1 MMILFTLGY
10 VLMGLI
16 FLIVRV
22 FYHILTKNRSP
33 DNLVGAI
40 RGDCI
45 SLYNYAKQIVVS
57 NPKKAKIV
65 AVIMVCLIILLI
77 MPFRMELEYATEECF
92 LSTIMFTM
100 FLMAFAPKDDP
111 SNTGFPV
118 EIFGFLY
125 SVMFMFYSA
134 SNFVID
140 VFYANEA
147 LKDDMWIY
155 GYIVTMISYG
165 ICITFLSQ
173 FIKRDISKQE
183 IILLGL
189 VMMMTLEFIVY
200 YGVGFF
206 GGIKWYTY
214 DILTNE
220 TYDTY
225 EFSIL
230 EIFGDITSII
240 NQGIVLASQSQLE
253 EIALSDIWG
262 YIILN
267 GTDMLTVTVVVG
279 YLVQKF
285 MEK

>member
-1 MMILFTLGY
+1 MLILLTLGY

-16 FLIVRV
+16 FLIVRLV
-22 FYHILTKNRSP
+22 YRVLTKNISQ
-33 DNLVGAI
+33 DNIVSAI
-40 RGDCI
+40 RADCI
-45 SLYNYAKQIVVS
+45 SLYDYAKQIVVS

-65 AVIMVCLIILLI
+65 AVIMVFLIILLI
-77 MPFRMELEYATEECF
+77 MPFQMELEYSTEECF
-92 LSTIMFTM
+92 LGTIMFTM
-100 FLMAFAPKDDP
+100 FLIVFTPKDDP

-118 EIFGFLY
+118 EIFGFIY
-125 SVMFMFYSA
+125 SVFFMFYSA

-140 VFYANEA
+140 IFYANEA
-147 LKDDMWIY
+147 LRDDMWIY
-155 GYIVTMISYG
+155 GYIVTMISYA

-173 FIKRDISKQE
+173 FIKRDVSKQE

-189 VMMMTLEFIVY
+189 IMMMTLEFIVY

-214 DILTNE
+214 DILTYE
-220 TYDTY
+220 TYGTY
-225 EFSIL
+225 EFSIA

-240 NQGIVLASQSQLE
+240 NQGIVLASQSQLD

-267 GTDMLTVTVVVG
+267 GTDMLTVTVIVG

-285 MEK
+285 MEQ

>member
-1 MMILFTLGY
+1 M
-10 VLMGLI
+10 
-16 FLIVRV
+16 
-22 FYHILTKNRSP
+22 
-33 DNLVGAI
+33 
-40 RGDCI
+40 
-45 SLYNYAKQIVVS
+45 
-57 NPKKAKIV
+57 
-65 AVIMVCLIILLI
+65 
-77 MPFRMELEYATEECF
+77 
-92 LSTIMFTM
+92 STIMFII
-100 FLMAFAPKDDP
+100 FLTVFTPKEDP
-111 SNTGFPV
+111 SDAGFPV
-118 EIFGFLY
+118 DIFGFIY
-125 SVMFMFYSA
+125 SVIFMFYSA

-140 VFYANEA
+140 IFYANEA

-165 ICITFLSQ
+165 ICITSLSQ

-214 DILTNE
+214 EILTYE
-220 TYDTY
+220 TY
-225 EFSIL
+225 EFSL
-230 EIFGDITSII
+230 FEIFGDITSII

>member
-1 MMILFTLGY
+1 MTSHCSSVKSVSYF
-10 VLMGLI
+10 
-16 FLIVRV
+16 FLIIYLS
-22 FYHILTKNRSP
+22 YHFLDVNTRS
-33 DNLVGAI
+33 
-40 RGDCI
+40 
-45 SLYNYAKQIVVS
+45 
-57 NPKKAKIV
+57 
-65 AVIMVCLIILLI
+65 
-77 MPFRMELEYATEECF
+77 
-92 LSTIMFTM
+92 
-100 FLMAFAPKDDP
+100 
-111 SNTGFPV
+111 
-118 EIFGFLY
+118 
-125 SVMFMFYSA
+125 YSA

-140 VFYANEA
+140 IFYANEA
-147 LKDDMWIY
+147 LRDDMWIY
-155 GYIVTMISYG
+155 GYIVTLISYA

-173 FIKRDISKQE
+173 FIKRDVSKQE
-183 IILLGL
+183 IILLGIL
-189 VMMMTLEFIVY
+189 MMMTLEFIVY

-214 DILTNE
+214 EILTTE
-220 TYDTY
+220 MYDTY
-225 EFSIL
+225 EFSIT

>member
-1 MMILFTLGY
+1 MILFTLGY

-16 FLIVRV
+16 FLIVRLV
-22 FYHILTKNRSP
+22 YHIFTKSLSQE
-33 DNLVGAI
+33 NLVRAI

-45 SLYNYAKQIVVS
+45 SLYDYAKQIVVS

-65 AVIMVCLIILLI
+65 AVIMVCLIILLM
-77 MPFRMELEYATEECF
+77 MPFRMEIEYAKEECL
-92 LSTIMFTM
+92 LSTIMFSM
-100 FLMAFAPKDDP
+100 FLIAFAPKEDP
-111 SNTGFPV
+111 SDTGFPV

-125 SVMFMFYSA
+125 SVIFMFYSA

-140 VFYANEA
+140 IFYANEA
-147 LKDDMWIY
+147 LKNDMWIY
-155 GYIVTMISYG
+155 GYIVTLISYG

-183 IILLGL
+183 IISLGL

-225 EFSIL
+225 EFSL
-230 EIFGDITSII
+230 VEIFGDITSII
-240 NQGIVLASQSQLE
+240 NQGIVLASQSQLDD
-253 EIALSDIWG
+253 IALSDIWG

>member
-1 MMILFTLGY
+1 MLILLVLGY

-16 FLIVRV
+16 FLISRLVYRV
-22 FYHILTKNRSP
+22 FTKNLSQG
-33 DNLVGAI
+33 NIISAI
-40 RGDCI
+40 RGDWI
-45 SLYNYAKQIVVS
+45 SLYDYAKQIVVS

-65 AVIMVCLIILLI
+65 AAIMVLLIILLM
-77 MPFRMELEYATEECF
+77 MPFRIELEYSTEESF
-92 LSTIMFTM
+92 LGTIMFAM
-100 FLMAFAPKDDP
+100 FIMVFTPKDDP

-118 EIFGFLY
+118 EIFGFIY
-125 SVMFMFYSA
+125 SVFFMFYCA

-140 VFYANEA
+140 LFYANEA
-147 LKDDMWIY
+147 LRNDMWIY
-155 GYIVTMISYG
+155 GYIVTLISYA
-165 ICITFLSQ
+165 ICITFLSE
-173 FIKRDISKQE
+173 FIKRDVSKQE
-183 IILLGL
+183 IILLGIL
-189 VMMMTLEFIVY
+189 MMLALEFIVY

-214 DILTNE
+214 DILTYE

-225 EFSIL
+225 EFSIT

-267 GTDMLTVTVVVG
+267 GTDMLTVTVIVG

>member
-1 MMILFTLGY
+1 MIILLTLGY

-16 FLIVRV
+16 FLIFRLVYHV
-22 FYHILTKNRSP
+22 FTKNLSQ
-33 DNLVGAI
+33 DNIVSAI
-40 RGDCI
+40 REDCI
-45 SLYNYAKQIVVS
+45 SLYDYAKQIVVS

-77 MPFRMELEYATEECF
+77 MPFQMEIEYATEESF
-92 LSTIMFTM
+92 LGTVMFIMFLIVFT
-100 FLMAFAPKDDP
+100 PKDDP

-118 EIFGFLY
+118 EIFGFIY
-125 SVMFMFYSA
+125 SVFFMFYCA

-155 GYIVTMISYG
+155 GYIVTLISYA

-173 FIKRDISKQE
+173 FIKRDVSKQE

-189 VMMMTLEFIVY
+189 IMMMTLEFIVY

-206 GGIKWYTY
+206 GGIKWYTHE
-214 DILTNE
+214 IL

-225 EFSIL
+225 EFSIA

-240 NQGIVLASQSQLE
+240 NQGIVLASQSQLSD
-253 EIALSDIWG
+253 ISLSDIWG

>member
-1 MMILFTLGY
+1 MILLTLGY
-10 VLMGLI
+10 LLMGLI
-16 FLIVRV
+16 FLIVRF
-22 FYHILTKNRSP
+22 FYHLTKTRSP
-33 DNLVGAI
+33 DNIVQAI
-40 RGDCI
+40 RADWI
-45 SLYNYAKQIVVS
+45 SLYDYAKQIVVS

-65 AVIMVCLIILLI
+65 AAIMVCLIILLM
-77 MPFRMELEYATEECF
+77 MPFQMEVEYSTEECF
-92 LSTIMFTM
+92 LGTIMFTM
-100 FLMAFAPKDDP
+100 FLIVFTPKDDP

-118 EIFGFLY
+118 EIFGFIY
-125 SVMFMFYSA
+125 SVFFMFYCA

-140 VFYANEA
+140 IFYANEA
-147 LKDDMWIY
+147 LRDDMWIY
-155 GYIVTMISYG
+155 GYIVTLISYA
-165 ICITFLSQ
+165 ICITFLSE
-173 FIKRDISKQE
+173 FIKRDVSKQE
-183 IILLGL
+183 IILLGIL
-189 VMMMTLEFIVY
+189 MMLALEFIVY

-214 DILTNE
+214 DILTYE

-225 EFSIL
+225 EFSIA

-267 GTDMLTVTVVVG
+267 GTDMLTVTVIVG

-285 MEK
+285 MEQ

>member
-16 FLIVRV
+16 FLIVRL
-22 FYHILTKNRSP
+22 FYHILTKNRLQ
-33 DNLVGAI
+33 DNLVPAI
-40 RGDCI
+40 RGDFI
-45 SLYNYAKQIVVS
+45 SLCNYAKQIVVS

-65 AVIMVCLIILLI
+65 AVIMVCLLILLM
-77 MPFRMELEYATEECF
+77 MPFRMELEYATEECL
-92 LSTIMFTM
+92 LSTIMFAM
-100 FLMAFAPKDDP
+100 FLAAFTPKDDP

-118 EIFGFLY
+118 EIFGFIY
-125 SVMFMFYSA
+125 SVIFTFYSA
-134 SNFVID
+134 ANFVID

-147 LKDDMWIY
+147 LREDMWIY
-155 GYIVTMISYG
+155 GYIVTLISYG

-173 FIKRDISKQE
+173 FIKRDISKQG

-189 VMMMTLEFIVY
+189 VMMMTLEFMVY
-200 YGVGFF
+200 YGIRFF

-214 DILTNE
+214 EILTNE

-225 EFSIL
+225 EFSIV

-240 NQGIVLASQSQLE
+240 NQGIVLASQSQLDD
-253 EIALSDIWG
+253 IALSDIWA

>member
-1 MMILFTLGY
+1 MMILLTLGY

-16 FLIVRV
+16 FLIVRLV
-22 FYHILTKNRSP
+22 YHILTKSRSQ
-33 DNLVGAI
+33 DNPVRAI

-45 SLYNYAKQIVVS
+45 SLCDYAKQLVVS
-57 NPKKAKIV
+57 NPKKAKII
-65 AVIMVCLIILLI
+65 AVIMVCLIILLM
-77 MPFRMELEYATEECF
+77 MPLQIEMEYVTAECL

-100 FLMAFAPKDDP
+100 FLTAFTPKEDS

-118 EIFGFLY
+118 EIFGFVY
-125 SVMFMFYSA
+125 SVIFMFYSA
-134 SNFVID
+134 SYLVID

-147 LKDDMWIY
+147 LRDDMWIY
-155 GYIVTMISYG
+155 GYIVTLISYA

-183 IILLGL
+183 IILLGM
-189 VMMMTLEFIVY
+189 VIMTTLEFIVY

-206 GGIKWYTY
+206 GGIKWFTY
-214 DILTNE
+214 EIL

-225 EFSIL
+225 EFNL
-230 EIFGDITSII
+230 TEIFGDITSII
-240 NQGIVLASQSQLE
+240 NQGIVLSSQSQLDD
-253 EIALSDIWG
+253 ISLSDIWG

-285 MEK
+285 MEQ

>member
-1 MMILFTLGY
+1 MILLTLGY

-16 FLIVRV
+16 FLIVRLV
-22 FYHILTKNRSP
+22 YHILTKSRSQ
-33 DNLVGAI
+33 DSLVRAI

-45 SLYNYAKQIVVS
+45 SLYDYAKQLVVS

-65 AVIMVCLIILLI
+65 AVIMVCLIILLM
-77 MPFRMELEYATEECF
+77 MPLRIEMEYITAECF

-100 FLMAFAPKDDP
+100 FLTAFAPKEDS
-111 SNTGFPV
+111 SNSGFPV
-118 EIFGFLY
+118 EIFGFVY
-125 SVMFMFYSA
+125 SVIFMFYSA
-134 SNFVID
+134 SYFVID

-147 LKDDMWIY
+147 LRDDMWIY
-155 GYIVTMISYG
+155 GYIVTLISYG

-183 IILLGL
+183 IILLGM
-189 VMMMTLEFIVY
+189 VIMTSLEFIVY

-206 GGIKWYTY
+206 GGIKWFTY
-214 DILTNE
+214 EIL

-225 EFSIL
+225 EFNL
-230 EIFGDITSII
+230 TEIFGDITSII
-240 NQGIVLASQSQLE
+240 NQGIVLSSQSQLSD
-253 EIALSDIWG
+253 ISLSDIWG

>member
-1 MMILFTLGY
+1 MIILLVLVY

-16 FLIVRV
+16 FLISRLVYHV
-22 FYHILTKNRSP
+22 FTKNLSQ
-33 DNLVGAI
+33 DNIVSAI
-40 RGDCI
+40 RADWI
-45 SLYNYAKQIVVS
+45 SLYDYAKQIVVS
-57 NPKKAKIV
+57 NPKKSKIV
-65 AVIMVCLIILLI
+65 AVIMVCLIILLM
-77 MPFRMELEYATEECF
+77 MPFRIELEYSTEESF
-92 LSTIMFTM
+92 LGTIMFTM
-100 FLMAFAPKDDP
+100 FLIVFTPKDDP

-118 EIFGFLY
+118 EIFGFVY
-125 SVMFMFYSA
+125 SVFFMFYSA

-140 VFYANEA
+140 IFYANEA
-147 LKDDMWIY
+147 LRDDMWIY
-155 GYIVTMISYG
+155 GYIVTLISYA

-173 FIKRDISKQE
+173 FIKRDVSKQE

-189 VMMMTLEFIVY
+189 LMMMTLEFIVY

-214 DILTNE
+214 DILTYE

-225 EFSIL
+225 EFSIA

-267 GTDMLTVTVVVG
+267 GTDMLTVTVIVG

-285 MEK
+285 MEQ

>member
-1 MMILFTLGY
+1 
-10 VLMGLI
+10 
-16 FLIVRV
+16 
-22 FYHILTKNRSP
+22 
-33 DNLVGAI
+33 
-40 RGDCI
+40 
-45 SLYNYAKQIVVS
+45 
-57 NPKKAKIV
+57 
-65 AVIMVCLIILLI
+65 
-77 MPFRMELEYATEECF
+77 
-92 LSTIMFTM
+92 
-100 FLMAFAPKDDP
+100 
-111 SNTGFPV
+111 
-118 EIFGFLY
+118 
-125 SVMFMFYSA
+125 MFYSA

-140 VFYANEA
+140 VFYANET

-214 DILTNE
+214 DILTYE

-225 EFSIL
+225 EFSL
-230 EIFGDITSII
+230 MEIFGDITSII
-240 NQGIVLASQSQLE
+240 NQGIVLASQSQLDD
-253 EIALSDIWG
+253 IALSDIWA

>member
-1 MMILFTLGY
+1 MLILLVLGY
-10 VLMGLI
+10 VLMGLM
-16 FLIVRV
+16 FLIVRL
-22 FYHILTKNRSP
+22 FYHLTKTRSP
-33 DNLVGAI
+33 DNIVRAI
-40 RGDCI
+40 REDWI
-45 SLYNYAKQIVVS
+45 SLYDYAKQIMVS

-65 AVIMVCLIILLI
+65 AVIMVFLIIFLI
-77 MPFRMELEYATEECF
+77 MPFRMELEYSTEESF
-92 LSTIMFTM
+92 LGTIMFAM
-100 FLMAFAPKDDP
+100 FIMVFTPKDDP

-118 EIFGFLY
+118 EIFGFIY
-125 SVMFMFYSA
+125 SVFFMFYCA

-140 VFYANEA
+140 LFYANEA
-147 LKDDMWIY
+147 LRNDMWIY
-155 GYIVTMISYG
+155 GYIVTLISYA
-165 ICITFLSQ
+165 ICITFLSE
-173 FIKRDISKQE
+173 FIKRDVSKQE
-183 IILLGL
+183 IILLGIL
-189 VMMMTLEFIVY
+189 MMLALEFIVY

-214 DILTNE
+214 DILTYE

-225 EFSIL
+225 EFSIT

-253 EIALSDIWG
+253 EISLSDIWG

-267 GTDMLTVTVVVG
+267 GTDMLTVTVIVG

>member
-1 MMILFTLGY
+1 M
-10 VLMGLI
+10 
-16 FLIVRV
+16 FLI
-22 FYHILTKNRSP
+22 
-33 DNLVGAI
+33 
-40 RGDCI
+40 
-45 SLYNYAKQIVVS
+45 
-57 NPKKAKIV
+57 
-65 AVIMVCLIILLI
+65 
-77 MPFRMELEYATEECF
+77 
-92 LSTIMFTM
+92 
-100 FLMAFAPKDDP
+100 AFAPKEDS

-140 VFYANEA
+140 IFYANEA
-147 LKDDMWIY
+147 LKNDMWIY

-183 IILLGL
+183 IISLGL

-206 GGIKWYTY
+206 GGIKWFTY
-214 DILTNE
+214 EIL

-225 EFSIL
+225 EFNL
-230 EIFGDITSII
+230 TEIFGDITSII

-253 EIALSDIWG
+253 EIALSDIWA

>member
-1 MMILFTLGY
+1 MILFTLGY

-16 FLIVRV
+16 FLIVRL
-22 FYHILTKNRSP
+22 FYHILTKNRSQ
-33 DNLVGAI
+33 DDLVGAI
-40 RGDCI
+40 RRDCI

-100 FLMAFAPKDDP
+100 FLIAFAPKDDP
-111 SNTGFPV
+111 LNTGFPV

-183 IILLGL
+183 IILL
-189 VMMMTLEFIVY
+189 V
-200 YGVGFF
+200 
-206 GGIKWYTY
+206 W
-214 DILTNE
+214 
-220 TYDTY
+220 
-225 EFSIL
+225 
-230 EIFGDITSII
+230 
-240 NQGIVLASQSQLE
+240 
-253 EIALSDIWG
+253 
-262 YIILN
+262 
-267 GTDMLTVTVVVG
+267 
-279 YLVQKF
+279 
-285 MEK
+285 

>member
-16 FLIVRV
+16 FLIVRL
-22 FYHILTKNRSP
+22 FYHILTKNRSQ
-33 DNLVGAI
+33 DDLVRAI

-65 AVIMVCLIILLI
+65 AVIMVCLIILLV
-77 MPFRMELEYATEECF
+77 MPFRMELEYSTEESF
-92 LSTIMFTM
+92 LGTIMFTM
-100 FLMAFAPKDDP
+100 FMIVFTPKDDP

-118 EIFGFLY
+118 EIFGFVY
-125 SVMFMFYSA
+125 SVIFMFYSA
-134 SNFVID
+134 SYLVID
-140 VFYANEA
+140 VFYANET

-214 DILTNE
+214 DILTYE
-220 TYDTY
+220 TY
-225 EFSIL
+225 EFSL
-230 EIFGDITSII
+230 MEIFGDITSII
-240 NQGIVLASQSQLE
+240 NQGIVLASQSQLDD
-253 EIALSDIWG
+253 IALSDIWA